1 MCTRFYIEND
11 ISGFR
16 KLFEEVRKSALADR
30 FIRKLARPVLY
41 SGEIQPTDIVPVI
54 APDRNGNKAAFPM
67 KWGFTLQGSS
77 QPLVNAR
84 VETAASKPTFKESWI
99 RHRCVVPASWYY
111 EWKHYQTSDGKT
123 KTGDKYL
130 IQPKD
135 SSVTW
140 LCGLYRIEGD
150 LPVFTILTKAPTEE
164 LAQIHDRMPLI
175 LPESLIDD
183 WINPS
188 LQPEKLIPHVLTD
201 MVIERATS

>member
-1 MCTRFYIEND
+1 
-11 ISGFR
+11 
-16 KLFEEVRKSALADR
+16 
-30 FIRKLARPVLY
+30 
-41 SGEIQPTDIVPVI
+41 
-54 APDRNGNKAAFPM
+54 M

-111 EWKHYQTSDGKT
+111 ECKHYQTSDGKT